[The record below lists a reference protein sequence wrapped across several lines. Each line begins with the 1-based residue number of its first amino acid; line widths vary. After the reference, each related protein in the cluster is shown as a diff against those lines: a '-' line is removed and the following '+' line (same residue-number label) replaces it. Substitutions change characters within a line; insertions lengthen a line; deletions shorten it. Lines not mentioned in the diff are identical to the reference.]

1 MARVLGILACL
12 VLAAPLLG
20 AGGYAGWV
28 AAKAALDAQRA
39 RDWVLVKAEVL
50 PGSFG
55 SKPGEPGSG
64 HFAYAFDGKR
74 YEGRRLAFG
83 GFGAA
88 DDIDAWRTDVAD
100 ELKAAKAAGRS
111 VSVWVNPDAPAESVL
126 GRHPVW
132 DVTLMGA
139 LAALGLG
146 GAGLIALNAAGTL
159 AVRAETKGDLPNSSE
174 GSVFFWIFA
183 LIWNSFSFTVAWFV
197 LPDILEQREW
207 GGLFVLLFPFVGVF
221 LIWAAVGAT
230 TNAVKARVARQ
241 SPRATPS
248 RASPG
253 RGDEP
258 IVRGLIDKPVRRAGA
273 ASGSLGLPSTLAE
286 VKQEGDALSVRFLP
300 RRRLALAAVVLVF
313 GTMLTLA
320 GIAMLADGG
329 SRIAGGVLLVA
340 SVAVDLGG
348 VSLLTDRLAV
358 TARAGLIIVDKGNLF
373 GQRQWM
379 LRRETLE
386 WIRPVLSYTVNNV
399 PVYAIRAR
407 TKDGETVCLG
417 DSLKGEPLAER
428 YATRLASAAGFPDSL
443 VRPASQVAGNQD

>member
-1 MARVLGILACL
+1 MARVFALLACL
-12 VLAAPLLG
+12 ALAVPLLG

-28 AAKAALDAQRA
+28 AAKAVLDSQRA
-39 RDWVLVKAEVL
+39 RDWVLVKAEVV

-55 SKPGEPGSG
+55 SKPGGPGSG
-64 HFAYAFDGKR
+64 HFAYVFDGKR
-74 YEGRRLAFG
+74 FEGRRLAFG
-83 GFGAA
+83 GFGAD

-139 LAALGLG
+139 LAALGLS

-159 AVRAETKGDLPNSSE
+159 AVRAEAKGDLPSAGE

-197 LPDILEQREW
+197 LPDILEQQEW

-221 LIWAAVGAT
+221 LLWAAVGAT
-230 TNAVKARVARQ
+230 TNGLKARVARQ
-241 SPRATPS
+241 SPRPPS
-248 RASPG
+248 RRASP
-253 RGDEP
+253 RGEDP
-258 IVRGLIDKPVRRAGA
+258 IVRGLIDKPARRAGV
-273 ASGSLGLPSTLAE
+273 ASGSLGLPSTVAE
-286 VKQEGDALSVRFLP
+286 VKQESGFLAVRFLH
-300 RRRLALAAVVLVF
+300 RRFLPMAAVVLAL
-313 GTMLTLA
+313 GTILTLA
-320 GIAMLADGG
+320 GVAMLADGD
-329 SRIAGGVLLVA
+329 SRLGGAVLLVI

-348 VSLLTDRLAV
+348 LSLLTSRLEV
-358 TARAGLIIVDKGNLF
+358 VARPGVIDVEKGNLF
-373 GQRQWM
+373 GRRQWQ
-379 LRRETLE
+379 LRRDAID
-386 WIRPVLSYTVNNV
+386 WIRPVLSYTVNDV

-407 TKDGETVCLG
+407 TRQGETVILG

-428 YATRLASAAGFPDSL
+428 YASRLAAAAGFPDSL